1 MSVCRV
7 IAVNFGGKRLGAD
20 YIIEIVDLAIGQ
32 FKSDR
37 FERVLN
43 LLWVSSGGNRKQIAI
58 LCKLPSKRDTLVGAA
73 VIVGDFLESVEQ
85 MLIEGIEK
93 ATKRR
98 PADESQSK
106 LFAGFHRVVG
116 IAVDR
121 RELVLDGDQSV
132 SQNGMGNL
140 MSLLSM
146 REMPTALTT
155 PSSTSCLSAPI
166 WSS

>member
-20 YIIEIVDLAIGQ
+20 YIIEIVDFAIGQ

-58 LCKLPSKRDTLVGAA
+58 LCKLPSKCDTLVGAA

-85 MLIEGIEK
+85 MLIEGIEE

-106 LFAGFHRVVG
+106 LFADFHRVVG

-121 RELVLDGDQSV
+121 RELVLDGDQPV
-132 SQNGMGNL
+132 SQNGML
-140 MSLLSM
+140 SL
-146 REMPTALTT
+146 
-155 PSSTSCLSAPI
+155 I
-166 WSS
+166 HI